1 MDREIYQDIAIG
13 IVLYNPNIELLKEN
27 ITRLKAITN
36 SIIFI
41 ENGSNNK
48 DEIIKTVNHE
58 YKIIFNEKNLGIAKA
73 LNQLLNEAINE
84 NKEYL
89 LTLDQDS
96 RMTRYIFDNLYKYRN
111 VENVAIVCPTI
122 YDINKKKNKKKKK
135 KYEYVNRCITS
146 GSLMNLSIC
155 SKLEKFDEKMF
166 IDYVD
171 FDYCKNVTLA
181 GYKIIKVRD
190 AILPHEI
197 GKRLTKKILFFYVYP
212 TNHSSFRV
220 FYYIRNIKYYYWKY
234 KKKMTIK
241 EKIKEKINIVWK
253 FISIILY
260 EENKKEKLLKA
271 REGYKNYKEIIN
283 KGERK

>member
-58 YKIIFNEKNLGIAKA
+58 YKIIFNEKNLGID
-73 LNQLLNEAINE
+73 E

-122 YDINKKKNKKKKK
+122 YDINKKKNKTIKK